1 MAKYTLLELTQAVL
15 RSIKGEEISDIAD
28 TTESLAVVGIIKECY
43 YNLISNTDFPE
54 LYVMFELTASGDNNL
69 PVKMSIPSTI
79 AAMEW
84 VKYNWDEDDE
94 NPNFVP
100 VRYMELKDFIEMQN
114 SLNLTEDNVSSMEL
128 TSGVDTITIK
138 FRTDKMPEWYT
149 SFDDNVL
156 IFDSH
161 LATLDTTLVKAKT
174 LCYGLT
180 EGAWTQSNSFTFSI
194 DAQQYDTLLKEA
206 KAMAWQELK
215 SIENAAALRSAR
227 KNRIK
232 AEQKKFRA
240 NYTKGGYYYTL
251 YPNYGRKR

>member
-54 LYVMFELTASGDNNL
+54 LYTLFELTASGDNNL

-84 VKYNWDEDDE
+84 VKYNWDEDGD
-94 NPNFVP
+94 NPNWVQI
-100 VRYMELKDFIEMQN
+100 RYLPLKDFIEMQN
-114 SLNLTEDNVSSMEL
+114 MLDLTADEVAEMNLTVGS
-128 TSGVDTITIK
+128 DTIQFK
-138 FRTDKMPEWYT
+138 YRNDKMPEYFT
-149 SFDDNVL
+149 SIEDTTLV
-156 IFDSH
+156 FDSH
-161 LATLDTTLVKAKT
+161 IATLDTTLVKAKT

-194 DAQQYDTLLKEA
+194 DSQQYDTLLKEA

-240 NYTKGGYYYTL
+240 NYTKGGYYHTL